1 MLDRLMPETA
11 TAAAADER
19 AEATRKRIV
28 QAARELVTERGYAGV
43 STIEVQ
49 HRAGVSRGGLYHHFA
64 SRQELMAAVIEAIEV
79 DLAPRLAA
87 AISDAGDPLSALQ
100 LGAQWYVDECVGSVE
115 LQRIGLYE
123 GRQALGW
130 QLWRETIAPYGLAML
145 VATLDAAMQTG
156 QIVRV
161 DPTALAHVL
170 LAMLHESATM
180 VLFAT
185 DRSRERERVGA
196 VVEAVIQG
204 LRAS

>member
-1 MLDRLMPETA
+1 MTPETA
-11 TAAAADER
+11 TADER
-19 AEATRKRIV
+19 AETTRRRIV

-43 STIEVQ
+43 STGEVQ
-49 HRAGVSRGGLYHHFA
+49 RRAGVSRGGLYHHFA

-87 AISDAGDPLSALQ
+87 AISGEQDPLSQ
-100 LGAQWYVDECVGSVE
+100 LRVGAQWYLDECLRSSE

-130 QLWRETIAPYGLAML
+130 QLWRESIAPYGIAML
-145 VATLDAAMQTG
+145 IAALEAAMEAG

-161 DPTALAHVL
+161 DSTALAHAL

-180 VLFAT
+180 ILFAT
-185 DRSRERERVGA
+185 DQSIERERVGA
-196 VVEAVIQG
+196 VVEALIGG
-204 LRAS
+204 LRAA